1 MRKAEPQAARRVD
14 KVQVVSSP
22 VRGRFNFAC
31 GCPRFLWVFIVPLA
45 QIADVVAKAVF
56 GIMIWNVAATKTAVE
71 EENALLA

>member
-1 MRKAEPQAARRVD
+1 MRYLRESRAP
-14 KVQVVSSP
+14 S
-22 VRGRFNFAC
+22 
-31 GCPRFLWVFIVPLA
+31 A

>member
-1 MRKAEPQAARRVD
+1 M
-14 KVQVVSSP
+14 
-22 VRGRFNFAC
+22 RGRFNFAC
-31 GCPRFLWVFIVPLA
+31 GCPRFLWVFHVPPA